1 MTRTPNAKS
10 IIAKKRDGGALTKE
24 ELEAFVRG
32 AVSGQVPKY
41 QVTAWLMAIY
51 FQGMT
56 PEETAEFTRTMI
68 DTGEFLPRVSEH
80 PIPVDKHS
88 TGGVGD
94 KISFLVAPLVAA
106 AGGIVPMIS
115 GRSLGH
121 TGGTL
126 DKLETIPGLR
136 TDLSTS
142 EFMSCVRE
150 TGLCISGQSNQ
161 MVPADRLFY
170 SLRDAASIV
179 ESVPLIT
186 ASILSKKVAEGAGA
200 LVLDVKYGRGAFM
213 PDRDKA
219 RVLAQSLTQTS
230 ALLGQRVR
238 AYLTD
243 MDRVLGRTAGNAIE
257 IAESVRS
264 LREGPGST
272 SPDLREITLELGS
285 GMLELSGASPDL
297 ASARRAL
304 MEAWETGA
312 GLERFRSMVRWLGGN
327 SEALDDLS
335 LLPTSAHQLDVESPV
350 HGVFAGLAARD
361 VGDWITESGGGR
373 LRTDDEIDPT
383 VGVEL
388 LVEVGTE
395 IVQGQPVVR
404 LHLGS
409 SPSDEAALIDR
420 ASSWVEVDPDGIG
433 SWIGETIDP
442 EA

>member
-1 MTRTPNAKS
+1 MTKTPNAKS
-10 IIAKKRDGGALTKE
+10 IIAKKRDGGALDKGE
-24 ELEAFVRG
+24 IEAFVHG
-32 AVSGQVPKY
+32 AVNGQVPDY
-41 QVTAWLMAIY
+41 QVTAWLMAVY

-56 PEETAEFTRTMI
+56 AEETAEFTRTMI
-68 DTGEFLPRVSEH
+68 GTGEFLPRVSEH
-80 PIPVDKHS
+80 PLPVDKHS

-136 TDLSTS
+136 TNLSTA
-142 EFMSCVRE
+142 EFMSCVRQ
-150 TGLCISGQSNQ
+150 TGLCISGQSDQ

-179 ESVPLIT
+179 ESIPLIT

-213 PDRDKA
+213 PDRERA
-219 RVLAQSLTQTS
+219 RTLALSLTRTS

-257 IAESVRS
+257 IVESVRS
-264 LREGPGST
+264 LREGPDAT
-272 SPDLREITLELGS
+272 SPDLRELTLALGA
-285 GMLELSGASPDL
+285 GMLELSGASVDDR
-297 ASARRAL
+297 SARRAL
-304 MEAWETGA
+304 TEAWTSGA
-312 GLERFRSMVRWLGGN
+312 GLQKLRSMVEWLGGDV
-327 SEALDDLS
+327 ATIDDLS
-335 LLPTSAHQLDVESPV
+335 RLPSSSHQLLVESPV
-350 HGVFAGLAARD
+350 EGVFAGLAARD

-373 LRTDDEIDPT
+373 LRTSDVIDPGI
-383 VGVEL
+383 GVEV
-388 LVEVGTE
+388 LVDVGE
-395 IVQGQPVVR
+395 AIGRGEPALR
-404 LHLGS
+404 LHLTS
-409 SPSDEAALIDR
+409 KPEDAAAMTARAARWIEVADR
-420 ASSWVEVDPDGIG
+420 PRGPWVT
-433 SWIGETIDP
+433 ETIDP
-442 EA
+442 EV